1 MSALRMLVAER
12 DIPLDQLVPAIEQAL
27 LMAYQRTPG
36 AIRGSRV
43 ELDRTTGHVTVWAP
57 EVDDDGTRVGE
68 FDDTPNGFGRIAAST
83 ARQVIFQRLRDADD
97 AKVLG
102 EFKDREGELVS
113 GVIQQGTHRHMV
125 QVDLG
130 SLEAVLPPPEQV
142 PGEEYRHGRRLRAVI
157 ISATRGPKGP
167 SVTLSRSH
175 PDLVRRLFALE
186 VPEIS
191 EGVVEITALAREAG
205 HRTKMAVRATRAGV
219 NPKGAAIGEMGTR
232 VRAVM
237 AELGGEKIDIVE
249 HSDDPAE
256 MIAHALSPAQT
267 VAVEILDEAQ
277 HSARVTV
284 PQHQLS
290 LAIGKEGQNARLAAR
305 LTGWRIDIVGDAP
318 PRPPPGSPE
327 PCGAAD
333 ALGWLRSILV
343 PAPAG
348 G

>member
-237 AELGGEKIDIVE
+237 AELGGEKIDIC
-249 HSDDPAE
+249 
-256 MIAHALSPAQT
+256 LLYTSP
-267 VAVEILDEAQ
+267 
-277 HSARVTV
+277 S
-284 PQHQLS
+284 
-290 LAIGKEGQNARLAAR
+290 
-305 LTGWRIDIVGDAP
+305 
-318 PRPPPGSPE
+318 PR
-327 PCGAAD
+327 D
-333 ALGWLRSILV
+333 
-343 PAPAG
+343 
-348 G
+348 

>member
-12 DIPLDQLVPAIEQAL
+12 DIPLDRLVPAIEQAL
-27 LMAYQRTPG
+27 LIAYHRTPG
-36 AIRGSRV
+36 AIKGSRV
-43 ELDRTTGHVTVWAP
+43 ELDRSTGHVTVWAP
-57 EVDDDGTRVGE
+57 EVEDDGTRVGE

-113 GVIQQGTHRHMV
+113 GVIQQGSHRHMV

-142 PGEEYRHGRRLRAVI
+142 PGEDYRHGRRIRAVI
-157 ISATRGPKGP
+157 VSATRGPKGP

-175 PDLVRRLFALE
+175 PNLVRRLFALE
-186 VPEIS
+186 VPEIAD
-191 EGVVEITALAREAG
+191 GTVEITALAREAG
-205 HRTKMAVRATRAGV
+205 HRTKMAVKATRPGV
-219 NPKGAAIGEMGTR
+219 NPKGAAIGEMGSR

-237 AELGGEKIDIVE
+237 TELGGEKIDIVE
-249 HSDDPAE
+249 HADDPAE
-256 MIAHALSPAQT
+256 MIKHALSPAQ
-267 VAVEILDEAQ
+267 ALSVEILDADQ
-277 HSARVTV
+277 HSARAVV

-305 LTGWRIDIVGDAP
+305 LTGWRIDIVGDAAQQ
-318 PRPPPGSPE
+318 PG
-327 PCGAAD
+327 AD
-333 ALGWLRSILV
+333 AAQQPGADVASEM
-343 PAPAG
+343 APEAEAG
-348 G
+348 AEA

>member
-36 AIRGSRV
+36 AVRGSRV

-167 SVTLSRSH
+167 SVTVSRSH

-318 PRPPPGSPE
+318 QEGE
-327 PCGAAD
+327 
-333 ALGWLRSILV
+333 
-343 PAPAG
+343 APAEAAPG
-348 G
+348 QS

>member
-1 MSALRMLVAER
+1 M
-12 DIPLDQLVPAIEQAL
+12 PAIEQAL

-256 MIAHALSPAQT
+256 LIAHALSPAQT

-318 PRPPPGSPE
+318 QEGE
-327 PCGAAD
+327 
-333 ALGWLRSILV
+333 
-343 PAPAG
+343 APAEAAPG
-348 G
+348 QS

>member
-1 MSALRMLVAER
+1 MDIDMSALRMLVAER
-12 DIPLDQLVPAIEQAL
+12 EIPLDQLVPAIEQAL

-43 ELDRTTGHVTVWAP
+43 ELDRSSGHVTVWAP
-57 EVDDDGTRVGE
+57 EMDDDGTRVGE
-68 FDDTPNGFGRIAAST
+68 FDDTPNGFGRVAAST

-113 GVIQQGTHRHMV
+113 GVIQQGTNRQMV

-130 SLEAVLPPPEQV
+130 TLEAVLPPPEQV
-142 PGEEYRHGRRLRAVI
+142 PGEDYRHGRRIRVYI
-157 ISATRGPKGP
+157 VSATRGAKGP
-167 SVTLSRSH
+167 SVTVSRSH
-175 PDLVRRLFALE
+175 PGLVRRLFELE
-186 VPEIS
+186 VPEIADGS
-191 EGVVEITALAREAG
+191 VEITALAREAG
-205 HRTKMAVRATRAGV
+205 HRTKMAVKATRPGI
-219 NPKGAAIGEMGTR
+219 NPKGAAIGEMGAR

-237 AELGGEKIDIVE
+237 NELGEEKIDIVE
-249 HSDDPAE
+249 HSDDPAT
-256 MIAHALSPAQT
+256 MISHALSPAQT
-267 VAVEILDEAQ
+267 VGVEILDAAQ

-318 PRPPPGSPE
+318 QGGEQPTGEGTAPSAPEGSPAE
-327 PCGAAD
+327 D
-333 ALGWLRSILV
+333 
-343 PAPAG
+343 
-348 G
+348 

>member
-175 PDLVRRLFALE
+175 PDVVRRLFALE

-318 PRPPPGSPE
+318 QEGE
-327 PCGAAD
+327 
-333 ALGWLRSILV
+333 
-343 PAPAG
+343 APAEAAPG
-348 G
+348 QS

>member
-191 EGVVEITALAREAG
+191 EGVVEITDLAREAG

-318 PRPPPGSPE
+318 QEGE
-327 PCGAAD
+327 
-333 ALGWLRSILV
+333 
-343 PAPAG
+343 APAEAAPG
-348 G
+348 QS

>member
-12 DIPLDQLVPAIEQAL
+12 DIPLDRLVPAIEQAL

-36 AIRGSRV
+36 AIRGARV
-43 ELDRTTGHVTVWAP
+43 ELDRATGHVTVWAP

-130 SLEAVLPPPEQV
+130 TLEAVLPPPEQV

-186 VPEIS
+186 VPEIA

-256 MIAHALSPAQT
+256 MIAHALSPART
-267 VAVEILDEAQ
+267 VSVEILDEAQ

-318 PRPPPGSPE
+318 QG
-327 PCGAAD
+327 G
-333 ALGWLRSILV
+333 GV
-343 PAPAG
+343 PAPAAPEQS
-348 G
+348 

>member
-12 DIPLDQLVPAIEQAL
+12 DIPLDHLVPAIEQAL

-318 PRPPPGSPE
+318 QEGE
-327 PCGAAD
+327 
-333 ALGWLRSILV
+333 
-343 PAPAG
+343 APAEAAPG
-348 G
+348 QS

>member
-12 DIPLDQLVPAIEQAL
+12 DIPLDRLVPAIEQAL

-36 AIRGSRV
+36 AIRGARV
-43 ELDRTTGHVTVWAP
+43 ELDRATGHVTVWAP

-130 SLEAVLPPPEQV
+130 TLEAVLPPPEQV

-186 VPEIS
+186 VPEIA

-256 MIAHALSPAQT
+256 MIAHALSPART
-267 VAVEILDEAQ
+267 VSVEILDEAQ

-318 PRPPPGSPE
+318 QGG
-327 PCGAAD
+327 GA
-333 ALGWLRSILV
+333 
-343 PAPAG
+343 PAPAAPEQS
-348 G
+348 

>member
-249 HSDDPAE
+249 HSDDPGE

-318 PRPPPGSPE
+318 QEGE
-327 PCGAAD
+327 
-333 ALGWLRSILV
+333 
-343 PAPAG
+343 APAEAAPG
-348 G
+348 QS

>member
-290 LAIGKEGQNARLAAR
+290 LAIGKEGQNARPAAR

-318 PRPPPGSPE
+318 QEGE
-327 PCGAAD
+327 
-333 ALGWLRSILV
+333 
-343 PAPAG
+343 APAEAAPG
-348 G
+348 QS